1 MLYDELD
8 RKNMHFDAGE
18 RGRGGDIPCFIL
30 MYNVIPGT
38 ASLARNVERTH

>member
-1 MLYDELD
+1 
-8 RKNMHFDAGE
+8 MHFDAGE
-18 RGRGGDIPCFIL
+18 RGRGGEGDIPSFIL

>member
-1 MLYDELD
+1 MMSWTGKICILMQGNAE
-8 RKNMHFDAGE
+8 
-18 RGRGGDIPCFIL
+18 GGGIPCFIL

>member
-1 MLYDELD
+1 MMSWTGKICILMQGNAEG
-8 RKNMHFDAGE
+8 GE
-18 RGRGGDIPCFIL
+18 GGIPSFIL

>member
-1 MLYDELD
+1 MMSWTGKICILMQGNAE
-8 RKNMHFDAGE
+8 GW
-18 RGRGGDIPCFIL
+18 GDIPCFIL